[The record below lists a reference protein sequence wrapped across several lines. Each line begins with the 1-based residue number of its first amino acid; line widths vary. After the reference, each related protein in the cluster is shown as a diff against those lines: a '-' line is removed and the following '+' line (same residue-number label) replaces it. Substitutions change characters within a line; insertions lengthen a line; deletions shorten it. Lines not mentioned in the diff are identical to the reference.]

1 MSTSGS
7 ELGTLSYNLFKI
19 AVQNSACAGAI
30 MSGHSKWST
39 IKHKKAK
46 EDAKRGK
53 VFTKL
58 VREITVVAKEGGGD
72 PTGNPRLRLIL
83 DKAKEV
89 NMPQDNITR
98 AIKKGTGELGD
109 GAIYEAFTYEGYGP
123 YGVAIMIETL
133 SDNKNRTVSDLRH
146 QLTKY
151 GGRLAETGSVA
162 WMFEHKGVIR
172 ATGKI
177 TEDELLEKL
186 LNYEIDDVRLDDG
199 IFSITCK
206 MQELDAL
213 KKAVQQIGLKVES
226 AQLEW
231 VAKNQ
236 ISLSDKSQEEAM
248 YKLLEALD
256 DLDDVQNV
264 YANLGD

>member
-1 MSTSGS
+1 
-7 ELGTLSYNLFKI
+7 
-19 AVQNSACAGAI
+19 

-53 VFTKL
+53 IFTKL
-58 VREITVVAKEGGGD
+58 VREITVAARESGGD
-72 PTGNPRLRLIL
+72 PASNPRLRLIL

-89 NMPQDNITR
+89 NMPLDNISR

-109 GAIYEAFTYEGYGP
+109 GASYEAFTYEGYGP
-123 YGVAIMIETL
+123 YGIAIMVETL

-146 QLTKY
+146 QFTKH
-151 GGRLAETGSVA
+151 GGSLAESGAVA

-172 ATGKI
+172 AQGTMS
-177 TEDELLEKL
+177 EDTLLEKL
-186 LNYEIDDVRLDDG
+186 LDYNVDDVRVDEG
-199 IFSITCK
+199 MITITCAIPD
-206 MQELDAL
+206 LDTI
-213 KKAVQQIGLKVES
+213 KKTVQNLGLTVES

-231 VAKNQ
+231 VAKNS
-236 ISLSDKSQEEAM
+236 ISLSEKEQEEGI

-264 YANLGD
+264 FASLGD

>member
-1 MSTSGS
+1 
-7 ELGTLSYNLFKI
+7 
-19 AVQNSACAGAI
+19 

-72 PTGNPRLRLIL
+72 PSGNPRLRLIL

-89 NMPQDNITR
+89 NMPQDNIVR

-109 GAIYEAFTYEGYGP
+109 GSSYEAYTYEGYGP
-123 YGVAIMIETL
+123 SGVAVMVETL

-146 QLTKY
+146 LFTKA

-172 ATGKI
+172 APTTL
-177 TEDELLEKL
+177 TEDQLLEKL
-186 LNYEIDDVRLDDG
+186 LEHDIEDIQLEDG
-199 IFSITCK
+199 FVTIICK
-206 MQELDAL
+206 PHDLDAI
-213 KKAVQQIGLKVES
+213 KKAVQQLSMKVES

-231 VAKNQ
+231 VAKN
-236 ISLSDKSQEEAM
+236 SVALSDKEQEEGV
-248 YKLLEALD
+248 YKLLESLD

-264 YANLGD
+264 YANLGN

>member
-1 MSTSGS
+1 
-7 ELGTLSYNLFKI
+7 
-19 AVQNSACAGAI
+19 

-58 VREITVVAKEGGGD
+58 VREITVAAREGGGE
-72 PTGNPRLRLIL
+72 PAGNPRLRLIL

-89 NMPQDNITR
+89 NMPLDNISR
-98 AIKKGTGELGD
+98 AIKKGTGALGD
-109 GAIYEAFTYEGYGP
+109 GAAYEAFTYEGYGP
-123 YGVAIMIETL
+123 HGVAVMLETL

-146 QLTKY
+146 QFTKF

-162 WMFEHKGVIR
+162 WMFEHKGVIK
-172 ATGKI
+172 ASGKT

-186 LNYEIDDVRLDDG
+186 LDYDVDDVQLDDG
-199 IFSITCK
+199 VFSITCK
-206 MQELDAL
+206 MQDLDTI
-213 KKAVQQIGLKVES
+213 KKVVEQIGLKVEA

-236 ISLSDKSQEEAM
+236 VSLGDKTQEESVF
-248 YKLLEALD
+248 KLLEALD